1 MIINYLKFNTMKTTF
16 KTIALLFIAT
26 STLFFT
32 SCEKDDDVAKPV
44 INILELGLAD
54 SHVAYIGADL
64 HIEAE
69 IEAEG
74 RIDVIT
80 VEIHQEE
87 GSSDEIVATYDEY
100 AGLKN
105 ITDFHKHVD
114 IPAETTAGTYH
125 VHITV
130 TDQEGNQ
137 TTVEDEIEI
146 EELADEEAP
155 EITVSSAPENG
166 RNLTSG
172 ETVTISGTATDN
184 ISLAGMVVAL
194 VYESDNLADADVSGA
209 ANTDNKAIVMLHTHD
224 FEDPDETEFSASI
237 SVGAA
242 NDNNMTPAAITG
254 NNAWRSGNYYIL
266 VKCKDAKGNWAYSD
280 HYPIVINL

>member
-1 MIINYLKFNTMKTTF
+1 MKTTI
-16 KTIALLFIAT
+16 KTISLLLIV
-26 STLFFT
+26 SGLVLFN
-32 SCEKDDDVAKPV
+32 SCDKDDEDIIKPV
-44 INILELGLAD
+44 ISDLELGIGN
-54 SHVAYIGADL
+54 SHVAYQGADL

-87 GSSDEIVATYDEY
+87 GSSDEIEASYDEY

-105 ITDFHKHVD
+105 TTFHKHVD
-114 IPAETTAGTYH
+114 IPAETPTGTYH

-155 EITVSSAPENG
+155 EINISSAPESGKSYAN
-166 RNLTSG
+166 G
-172 ETVTISGTATDN
+172 ETITISGTITDN

-194 VYESDNLADADVSGA
+194 VKESDNISDADVTGV
-209 ANTDNKAIVMLHTHD
+209 NTSVIIMLHTHD
-224 FEDPDETEFSASI
+224 FEDPDETEFTASI
-237 SVGAA
+237 AVGAA
-242 NDNNMTPAAITG
+242 NDNNMTPAAIEG
-254 NNAWRSGNYYIL
+254 ANAWRPGNYYIL
-266 VKCKDAKGNWAYSD
+266 VKCKDAKGNWAYSS

>member
-1 MIINYLKFNTMKTTF
+1 MK
-16 KTIALLFIAT
+16 KTIKTILLLFVAAT
-26 STLFFT
+26 LVFFT
-32 SCEKDDDVAKPV
+32 SCEKDDEVAKP
-44 INILELGLAD
+44 IIALTELGLSD

-87 GSSDEIVATYDEY
+87 GSSDEIEASYDEF

-105 ITDFHKHVD
+105 TTFHKHVD
-114 IPAETTAGTYH
+114 IPAETKVGTYH

-155 EITVSSAPENG
+155 EISVTSAPENG
-166 RNLTSG
+166 ASYSNGGTI
-172 ETVTISGTATDN
+172 TISGTVTDN
-184 ISLAGMVVAL
+184 ISLAGLLVTL
-194 VYESDNLADADVSGA
+194 VYEPDNIADADVSGA
-209 ANTDNKAIVMLHTHD
+209 NTSVIVMLHTHD
-224 FEDPDETEFSASI
+224 FEDPDETEFTASI
-237 SVGAA
+237 AVGAA
-242 NDNNMTPAAITG
+242 NDNNMTPAPIQG
-254 NNAWRSGNYYIL
+254 DNAWRSGNYYIL
-266 VKCKDAKGNWAYSD
+266 VKSKDAKANWAYSN

>member
-1 MIINYLKFNTMKTTF
+1 MRTTF
-16 KTIALLFIAT
+16 KTITLLFIAT

-44 INILELGLAD
+44 INILELGLGD

-87 GSSDEIVATYDEY
+87 GSSDEIEASYDEY

-105 ITDFHKHVD
+105 TTFHKHVD
-114 IPAETTAGTYH
+114 IPAETPSGTYH

-166 RNLTSG
+166 KGYSNG
-172 ETVTISGTATDN
+172 ETITISGSVTDN
-184 ISLAGMVVAL
+184 ISLAGLLVTL
-194 VYESDNLADADVSGA
+194 VYEPDNIADADVTG
-209 ANTDNKAIVMLHTHD
+209 ANTSVIVMLHTHD
-224 FEDPDETEFSASI
+224 FEDPDETEFTASI
-237 SVGAA
+237 AVGAA
-242 NDNNMTPAAITG
+242 NDNNMTPAPIQG
-254 NNAWRSGNYYIL
+254 DNAWRSGNYYIL
-266 VKCKDAKGNWAYSD
+266 VKSKDAKANWAYSS

>member
-1 MIINYLKFNTMKTTF
+1 MK
-16 KTIALLFIAT
+16 KTILLLFVAAT
-26 STLFFT
+26 LVFFT

-44 INILELGLAD
+44 INVLELGLAD

-69 IEAEG
+69 MEAEG

-87 GSSDEIVATYDEY
+87 GSSDEIEASYDEF

-105 ITDFHKHVD
+105 TTFHKHVD

-155 EITVSSAPENG
+155 EISISSAPESGKSYANG
-166 RNLTSG
+166 GTIA
-172 ETVTISGTATDN
+172 ISGTVTDN
-184 ISLAGMVVAL
+184 ISLAGLLVTL
-194 VYESDNLADADVSGA
+194 VYEPDNIADADVSGA
-209 ANTDNKAIVMLHTHD
+209 NTSVIVMLHTHD
-224 FEDPDETEFSASI
+224 FEDPDETEFTASI
-237 SVGAA
+237 AVGTA

-266 VKCKDAKGNWAYSD
+266 VKCKDAKGNWAYSN